1 MSSGRGGFPPIS
13 LRFSRISRQVSR
25 GGRISLMRNHLAHKA
40 DHGRLVSSNI
50 SAICTACGARDA
62 GRVIVL
68 TGFAAETAIRTV
80 VSCCIAQK
88 FRSKRL

>member
-1 MSSGRGGFPPIS
+1 MSSGWGAFRPYLCGFPEYPGRS
-13 LRFSRISRQVSR
+13 P